1 MRKMA
6 NDAKTIEKSAAL
18 VAVVLWVLSK
28 VQVHANV
35 AGASCSASV
44 LALIAVVVGLL
55 VLAGAALIGYVVIR
69 EFRRGVYRPRHA

>member
-6 NDAKTIEKSAAL
+6 NDAKTIAKSAAL

-55 VLAGAALIGYVVIR
+55 VLAGVALIGYIVIR
-69 EFRRGVYRPRHA
+69 EFRAGVYRPKHA

>member
-6 NDAKTIEKSAAL
+6 NDAKTIAKSVAL
-18 VAVVLWVLSK
+18 VTVVLWVLSK

-55 VLAGAALIGYVVIR
+55 VLAALAVMVYVVIR